1 MGGRIVL
8 LATLT
13 LALAAGTPALAA
25 APRLIMV
32 SGASLERPVL
42 LSDWDEAAELYWSFS
57 FDGTA
62 ADPASLEGRPS
73 LRLGLFWDSHVWDP
87 YVRQGRLGELRPEQA
102 NQVGRFYPAVGDE
115 PALVD
120 VPGYGQWPKIAD
132 AQALKILERHGVPVR
147 LVLRVSE
154 SSAGWGWWRWPA
166 IGSGAAV
173 VVAIVLRRSRLR
185 PTL

>member
-1 MGGRIVL
+1 MGSRIVL

-13 LALAAGTPALAA
+13 LALTAATPAMAA

-32 SGASLERPVL
+32 SGAPLERPVL
-42 LSDWDEAAELYWSFS
+42 LSDWDEAAELYWSFF

-73 LRLGLFWDSHVWDP
+73 LRLGLFWNSHVWEP
-87 YVRQGRLGELRPEQA
+87 YVRQDRLGELRPEQA
-102 NQVGRFYPAVGDE
+102 NQVGRFYPAVGDK

-132 AQALKILERHGVPVR
+132 VHALKILERHGVPVQ
-147 LVLRVSE
+147 LVLRARE
-154 SSAGWGWWRWPA
+154 SSAGWDWWRWAA
-166 IGSGAAV
+166 IGSGAAM

-185 PTL
+185 RTL